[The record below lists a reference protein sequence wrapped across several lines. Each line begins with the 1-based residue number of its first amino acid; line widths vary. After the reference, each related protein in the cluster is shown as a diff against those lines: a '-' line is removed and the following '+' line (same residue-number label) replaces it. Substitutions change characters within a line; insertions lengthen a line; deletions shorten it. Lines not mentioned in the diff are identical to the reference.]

1 MGYSILKRLLRAFA
15 SVTLLLAAI
24 TSSVA
29 VTYAQESTPSVMP
42 TLENGKVTLVGS
54 GFRSDETVEITIRVG
69 GTSYSFTVTADA
81 GGSFRLRTK
90 IVVTP
95 GTGLEYEGKRSDG
108 SGFAGIAEPVPPGT
122 MPQTGA
128 SPVSLTP
135 ILVAGMVL
143 ALGIG
148 SMLLGRASIV
158 RD

>member
-1 MGYSILKRLLRAFA
+1 MHDDILKRVLQIIAGLM
-15 SVTLLLAAI
+15 LLLSAFS
-24 TSSVA
+24 SSVA

-42 TLENGKVTLVGS
+42 TVENGKVTLVGS
-54 GFRSDETVEITIRVG
+54 GFRSGETVEITIRVG

-108 SGFAGIAEPVPPGT
+108 SGFAGIAEPAPPGT
-122 MPQTGA
+122 MPQTGFA
-128 SPVSLTP
+128 PFSVTPSL
-135 ILVAGMVL
+135 VGVL
-143 ALGIG
+143 ALILG
-148 SMLLGRASIV
+148 SSLVLLGRASIR